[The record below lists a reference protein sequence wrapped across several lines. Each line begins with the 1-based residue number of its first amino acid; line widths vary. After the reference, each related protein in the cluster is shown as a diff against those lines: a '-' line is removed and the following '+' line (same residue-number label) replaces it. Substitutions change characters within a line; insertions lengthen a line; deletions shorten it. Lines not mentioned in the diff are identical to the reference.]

1 MTARKTSLSLAVTTG
16 LALGGAVFAQQ
27 QQSDRNRQPS
37 GQTQGQQGQQGQGQ
51 QQADP
56 QQAINQ
62 VLAQIAQDPK
72 TAADKLFL
80 LTATLHNQSEI
91 ALAKEVMTK
100 TQNDKVKQM
109 AQQMLKN
116 LEQTHDQLLSTAR
129 AIGLEIPQ
137 ELARA
142 AVAEVGIV
150 AALPADQI
158 DQQYTAAVQADNAED
173 LSQFQSQ
180 AQIAQ
185 DPRVRRMAQDQVA
198 GAQRRSQDGNEVARG
213 LNMPSGSGGEAQ
225 PAGATIRRSGDAQQ
239 NR

>member
-1 MTARKTSLSLAVTTG
+1 MTARKTSLSLAVTAG

-27 QQSDRNRQPS
+27 QSDRSRQPS
-37 GQTQGQQGQQGQGQ
+37 GQAQGQRDQQGQQGQ

-72 TAADKLFL
+72 TAADKLFV

-91 ALAKEVMTK
+91 ALAKEVLTK

-116 LEQTHDQLLSTAR
+116 LEQTHEQLVSTAR
-129 AIGLEIPQ
+129 AIGLDIPQ

-142 AVAEVGIV
+142 AVAEVNIV

-198 GAQRRSQDGNEVARG
+198 RVQRRSQDGNDVARG